1 MLRSRIWF
9 QNQDFGASVGAIGMV
24 FRDLSVPTGPGV
36 PLVLVSPWHVAVLR
50 VPWDAHGHGRHAL
63 DPLLRAM
70 RDGIIAT
77 ATVRDDS
84 WTGPQH
90 S

>member
-1 MLRSRIWF
+1 MLRSRF
-9 QNQDFGASVGAIGMV
+9 GLQNQDFGASVGAICII

-36 PLVLVSPWHVAVLR
+36 PPVLGSPWHVAVLR
-50 VPWDAHGHGRHAL
+50 APWDAHGHGRHAL

-77 ATVRDDS
+77 ATVRDDY
-84 WTGPQH
+84 
-90 S
+90 